1 MKNLLFILGF
11 LFVGFV
17 SSCDLG
23 KEPEILGTNTQ
34 GTAGEWVVA
43 LYDTAYVQLTAEDII
58 TTSNTSANLPTEMW
72 FIDHAFF
79 VLQTKVTTDQTT
91 KTISCTDSEN
101 LEYAIDSPDPT
112 EIVELGS
119 TSEIGSSTPNKVTI
133 NGGILSGL
141 ANPPSGATTDSMH
154 LTILANYVVDV
165 YTAESYEIDGQDT
178 TVIWNKTSSYDTPDG
193 PYHIVGHRRTGF
205 LEDEPH

>member
-43 LYDTAYVQLTAEDII
+43 LYDTAYIQQSAEYIV

-72 FIDHAFF
+72 FVDPEILGVHAR
-79 VLQTKVTTDQTT
+79 VLTDQST
-91 KTISCTDSEN
+91 KTISCTEVEN
-101 LEYAIDSPDPT
+101 FSYYTEGPDP
-112 EIVELGS
+112 EDIVELGT
-119 TSEIGSSTPNKVTI
+119 TSEVYITPSKVTI

-141 ANPPSGATTDSMH
+141 AKPPSGVTTDSMH
-154 LTILANYVVDV
+154 LTILPYYIVDI
-165 YTAESYEIDGQDT
+165 YTADSYTIEDGDT
-178 TVIWNKTSSYDTPDG
+178 TVNWIISSSYDLPLDP
-193 PYHIVGHRRTGF
+193 PYIYIGHRRTGF

>member
-1 MKNLLFILGF
+1 MNNLLFIWGF

-43 LYDTAYVQLTAEDII
+43 LYDTAYVQVTAEDII
-58 TTSNTSANLPTEMW
+58 TTSNTSANLPNEMW

-79 VLQTKVTTDQTT
+79 GLQNKVATDQTT
-91 KTISCTDSEN
+91 KTISCTDEDN
-101 LEYAIDSPDPT
+101 LDYEIESPDPT
-112 EIVELGS
+112 EIVELG
-119 TSEIGSSTPNKVTI
+119 TVTEIDSSTPNKVTI
-133 NGGILSGL
+133 NGSILSGL
-141 ANPPSGATTDSMH
+141 ANPPSGTITDSIH
-154 LTILANYVVDV
+154 LTIVANYIVDV
-165 YTAESYEIDGQDT
+165 YTAESYTIVEEDT
-178 TVIWNKTSSYDTPDG
+178 TVNWIKTSTYDSPDDS
-193 PYHIVGHRRTGF
+193 YHIIGHRRTGF